1 MLSLD
6 LSVYDCFQCVC
17 VWIGSVAD
25 VVTRSLCI
33 WLFTVCVDRVRS

>member
-6 LSVYDCFQCVC
+6 LSVYDCLQC

-25 VVTRSLCI
+25 VVTDLSVYGC
-33 WLFTVCVDRVRS
+33 FSVCGYC